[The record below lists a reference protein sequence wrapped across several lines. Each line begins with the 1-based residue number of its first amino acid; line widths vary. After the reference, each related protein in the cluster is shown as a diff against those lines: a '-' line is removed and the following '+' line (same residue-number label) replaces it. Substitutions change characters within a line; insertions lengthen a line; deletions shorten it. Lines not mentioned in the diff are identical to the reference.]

1 MPVIGLALHL
11 VNAWPRTLLDMKQQ
25 ARPTE
30 AFMLMELHRR
40 TGAHRKRSQQCIE
53 RVTNRP
59 SMGIGP
65 EILCAFSLAPTHH
78 HCPRPLFI
86 QRDGQKRI
94 TLVIS
99 QTHVE
104 PWAVL
109 LDEVVLQHQGCNF
122 AVYLDPHH
130 FCRSINHC
138 CSACVQQCG
147 VNEVARHSRTQIRSF
162 ADIDD
167 SPKLVFEL
175 IRARTSR

>member
-1 MPVIGLALHL
+1 
-11 VNAWPRTLLDMKQQ
+11 
-25 ARPTE
+25 
-30 AFMLMELHRR
+30 MELHRR

-53 RVTNRP
+53 RVANCP
-59 SMGIGP
+59 GVGIGP
-65 EILCAFSLAPTHH
+65 EILGAFSLAPAHH

-86 QRDGQKRI
+86 QSDGQKRI

-99 QTHVE
+99 QAHVE

-130 FCRSINHC
+130 FSRSIDHR
-138 CSACVQQCG
+138 CSTCVQQCG
-147 VNEVARHSRTQIRSF
+147 VNEIARHSRAQIRSL

-167 SPKLVFEL
+167 ASKLVLKL